1 MNIRFDER
9 LKKELGEIKQ
19 KNPKL
24 FKRINKQLNLFKL
37 NPKHNSLRV
46 HKLAGD
52 LENMRSISINK
63 SLRMSYLQDGDEAYF
78 FDVGTHDEVYGKSK
92 S

>member
-1 MNIRFDER
+1 MQIRLEAK
-9 LKKELGEIKQ
+9 LQKELKEIRL

-24 FKRINKQLNLFKL
+24 SKRINKQLSLFKL
-37 NPKHNSLRV
+37 DPKHNSLRV
-46 HKLAGD
+46 HKLTGE

-78 FDVGTHDEVYGKSK
+78 FDIGTHDQVYGKK
-92 S
+92 